1 MVVRIARML
10 KIVSMGVPAQP
21 PVLKVEHLPGMT
33 TGVSATFRAQP
44 ASSRDVVVS
53 YRWSFGDGVTL
64 EGPEVSHAFTMPGT
78 YQVMVTAIG
87 LGGFSTKDSFRLPVS
102 GSVLTRFVPEE
113 KRRYRP
119 TK

>member
-1 MVVRIARML
+1 MVVRVARVL
-10 KIVSMGVPAQP
+10 KIVSMDSPARP

-33 TGVSATFRAQP
+33 TGVSATFHAQP

-64 EGPEVSHAFTMPGT
+64 EGPEVSHAFTMLGT

-87 LGGFSTKDSFRLPVS
+87 PGGLSTKDSFRLPVS
-102 GSVLTRFVPEE
+102 GSVSTRFVPAE
-113 KRRYRP
+113 KRLYRP